1 MSKENYQWLEK
12 ELPSWVKEGIVTHEG
27 ANTLLRRYE
36 GEKSSHRSS
45 GIAFSLLGFILVGLG
60 IISILAYNWDEL
72 GHIERTL
79 LALCL
84 LVSSQMFSFWVK
96 RYRADDNALLE
107 GSGVFW
113 FLMIG
118 ASLAIIGQT
127 YHLGGNLN
135 DFLSIWLLLSFVLPW
150 LLPSSG
156 AAFLVIVL
164 WSVVWVSNRSPFTTI
179 IDLHTDSF
187 LSPWL
192 LMMIALSWVAYYGV
206 QLKHKKMANTTLL
219 LSWAVALC
227 LFLLF
232 IVEVVIE
239 TYEMRHLRNALICL
253 ALFFTIYYMLGKL
266 YLSHGEKTWQRPF
279 ERIGKLGALLLL
291 LFHVSFKSYQWMIEK
306 PLVESNLGSILS
318 ITLGVLFIGLL
329 VLFVR
334 AYKRILSEALVVAT
348 PFIFTIY
355 TLLQNQ
361 TATSHYAAM
370 FFINFSLLLGASWM
384 IFCGAKESKIGL
396 INQGMILIA
405 LTIWIHFM
413 DANFDLIAKGVAF
426 IVTGMLF
433 LVVNA
438 FIRRRFKVEA

>member
-1 MSKENYQWLEK
+1 M
-12 ELPSWVKEGIVTHEG
+12 
-27 ANTLLRRYE
+27 
-36 GEKSSHRSS
+36 
-45 GIAFSLLGFILVGLG
+45 GLG

-96 RYRADDNALLE
+96 WYRADDNALLE

-227 LFLLF
+227 VFLLF
-232 IVEVVIE
+232 IVEVVID

-253 ALFFTIYYMLGKL
+253 ALFFALYYMLGKL

-291 LFHVSFKSYQWMIEK
+291 LFHVSFKSYQWMIK
-306 PLVESNLGSILS
+306 NLSLNQILA
-318 ITLGVLFIGLL
+318 
-329 VLFVR
+329 R
-334 AYKRILSEALVVAT
+334 Y
-348 PFIFTIY
+348 
-355 TLLQNQ
+355 
-361 TATSHYAAM
+361 
-370 FFINFSLLLGASWM
+370 
-384 IFCGAKESKIGL
+384 
-396 INQGMILIA
+396 
-405 LTIWIHFM
+405 
-413 DANFDLIAKGVAF
+413 
-426 IVTGMLF
+426 
-433 LVVNA
+433 
-438 FIRRRFKVEA
+438 

>member
-1 MSKENYQWLEK
+1 
-12 ELPSWVKEGIVTHEG
+12 VGI
-27 ANTLLRRYE
+27 
-36 GEKSSHRSS
+36 
-45 GIAFSLLGFILVGLG
+45 G

-96 RYRADDNALLE
+96 WYRADDNALLE

-192 LMMIALSWVAYYGV
+192 LMMIALSWVAYYGI
-206 QLKHKKMANTTLL
+206 QLKHKKMA
-219 LSWAVALC
+219 
-227 LFLLF
+227 
-232 IVEVVIE
+232 I
-239 TYEMRHLRNALICL
+239 
-253 ALFFTIYYMLGKL
+253 KL
-266 YLSHGEKTWQRPF
+266 DE
-279 ERIGKLGALLLL
+279 ER
-291 LFHVSFKSYQWMIEK
+291 
-306 PLVESNLGSILS
+306 
-318 ITLGVLFIGLL
+318 
-329 VLFVR
+329 
-334 AYKRILSEALVVAT
+334 
-348 PFIFTIY
+348 
-355 TLLQNQ
+355 
-361 TATSHYAAM
+361 
-370 FFINFSLLLGASWM
+370 
-384 IFCGAKESKIGL
+384 
-396 INQGMILIA
+396 
-405 LTIWIHFM
+405 
-413 DANFDLIAKGVAF
+413 
-426 IVTGMLF
+426 
-433 LVVNA
+433 
-438 FIRRRFKVEA
+438 

>member
-1 MSKENYQWLEK
+1 M
-12 ELPSWVKEGIVTHEG
+12 
-27 ANTLLRRYE
+27 
-36 GEKSSHRSS
+36 
-45 GIAFSLLGFILVGLG
+45 GLG

-135 DFLSIWLLLSFVLPW
+135 DFLSTWLLLSFALPW

-187 LSPWL
+187 LSPWI

-227 LFLLF
+227 VFLLF
-232 IVEVVIE
+232 IVEVVID

-253 ALFFTIYYMLGKL
+253 ALFFHSTI
-266 YLSHGEKTWQRPF
+266 
-279 ERIGKLGALLLL
+279 
-291 LFHVSFKSYQWMIEK
+291 
-306 PLVESNLGSILS
+306 
-318 ITLGVLFIGLL
+318 
-329 VLFVR
+329 
-334 AYKRILSEALVVAT
+334 
-348 PFIFTIY
+348 
-355 TLLQNQ
+355 
-361 TATSHYAAM
+361 
-370 FFINFSLLLGASWM
+370 
-384 IFCGAKESKIGL
+384 C
-396 INQGMILIA
+396 
-405 LTIWIHFM
+405 
-413 DANFDLIAKGVAF
+413 
-426 IVTGMLF
+426 
-433 LVVNA
+433 
-438 FIRRRFKVEA
+438 